1 MHAVLMDVTINDPDT
16 AVRGLDEQFVPLVS
30 GSPGFV
36 AAYWIARS
44 GGKGLSV
51 LVFDSQASAEA
62 FRADQVGDGPP
73 DGSVTLE
80 VVEVGEVLRSA

>member
-1 MHAVLMDVTINDPDT
+1 MHAVVMDVTINDPDA

-62 FRADQVGDGPP
+62 FRAQAGDGPP

-80 VVEVGEVLRSA
+80 VAEVGEVLRSA